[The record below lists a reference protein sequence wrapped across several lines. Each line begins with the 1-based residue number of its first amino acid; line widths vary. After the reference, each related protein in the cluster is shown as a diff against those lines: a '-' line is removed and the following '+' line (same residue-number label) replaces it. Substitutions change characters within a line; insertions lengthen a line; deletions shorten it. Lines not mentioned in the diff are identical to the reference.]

1 MEPKCLA
8 RVECLAGVEVFAMRP
23 WRESGHCGR
32 DAGTCGLVSV
42 LGNEEEALVEDAW
55 WTLPLP

>member
-1 MEPKCLA
+1 
-8 RVECLAGVEVFAMRP
+8 MRP

-32 DAGTCGLVSV
+32 DAGTCVLVSV
-42 LGNEEEALVEDAW
+42 LGNGEEALVEDAW

>member
-1 MEPKCLA
+1 MERENGA
-8 RVECLAGVEVFAMRP
+8 EVSGMAGVEVFAMRP

-32 DAGTCGLVSV
+32 DAGTCVLVSV
-42 LGNEEEALVEDAW
+42 LGKGEEALVEDAW